1 MEINSL
7 QLQLLIMAVRD
18 AIRLAKEKLERLP
31 EDQIEDQED
40 YLAQLGNL
48 QADLKAEYESRQAK
62 GEKLT
67 PYDFVV
73 GNKKFRKL

>member
-7 QLQLLIMAVRD
+7 QLQTLLMAVRD
-18 AIRLAKEKLERLP
+18 AIRLAKEDLERVP
-31 EDQIEDQED
+31 EELVEDHEI
-40 YLAQLGNL
+40 YLMQLGNI
-48 QADLKAEYESRQAK
+48 QADLKREYESRQAK

-67 PYDFVV
+67 PYDFLV

>member
-7 QLQLLIMAVRD
+7 QLQTLIMAVRD
-18 AIRLAKEKLERLP
+18 AIRLAKADLE
-31 EDQIEDQED
+31 QIAEELVEDQEI
-40 YLAQLGNL
+40 YLMQLGNIE
-48 QADLKAEYESRQAK
+48 ADLKREYEGRQAK

-67 PYDFVV
+67 PYDFLA